1 MGEEIGEKDNAASRL
16 SSVACALR
24 LLKVFSED
32 ETEFGISVLA
42 KHLGVAKSTVHRLAT
57 TLVSEGFLEQNP
69 DNGRYRLGLS
79 LFSLGALMR
88 NSMDVSANTKPLLL
102 ALRDST
108 DEAVHLAVLNQ
119 TAIVY
124 LHNLESRKA
133 IGIRSNIGARK
144 PAFCTSEGRV
154 LLAFSSP
161 ELVSRALKEEL
172 KPRTPVTIVDPAKL
186 RAILNEVRSYGYAV
200 DDEESEIG
208 MRAIAAPIRNL
219 SGEVIAAVSL
229 AAPAQRLTKRGLR
242 TLIPEVMRSAEA
254 MSGRLGYRSAA

>member
-1 MGEEIGEKDNAASRL
+1 MGEEIEDKDSAPGRL

-24 LLKVFSED
+24 LMKVFTED

-42 KHLGVAKSTVHRLAT
+42 KRLGVAKSTVHRLAT

-88 NSMDVSANTKPLLL
+88 NSMDVSAHTKPLLL

-154 LLAFSSP
+154 LLAFSAP

-172 KPRTPVTIVDPAKL
+172 RPRTPATITDPAKL
-186 RAILNEVRSYGYAV
+186 RVILNEVRSYGYAV

-208 MRAIAAPIRNL
+208 MRAIAAPVRNL
-219 SGEVIAAVSL
+219 AGDVVAAVSL